1 MLKMKLMTICV
12 TMVMLAICSASQAS
26 LITPDGVSG
35 TGTYNNS
42 AGIIIDGTFP
52 TEGSVWNG
60 SDKVW
65 WEGTAVTL
73 TVDLG
78 ALYQLDDIVV
88 SVDDNDTYLIEYSSD
103 NISFSTLFS
112 ITPGMGEINSGMDTM
127 STISG
132 DSEYVSDLDFSSVQS
147 VRYLRIS
154 GVTGDNDKYSVG
166 ELQAYGVPEPATMSL
181 LGIGGLLALIRRRR

>member
-1 MLKMKLMTICV
+1 MLKTKLMTICV
-12 TMVMLAICSASQAS
+12 TMAMLAICSASQAS
-26 LITPDGVSG
+26 LITPTGVSG

-52 TEGSVWNG
+52 AEGSAWSG

-65 WEGTAVTL
+65 WNGTAVTL

-88 SVDDNDTYLIEYSSD
+88 SVDNNDTYLIEYSSD
-103 NISFSTLFS
+103 NTSFSTLFS
-112 ITPGMGEINSGMDTM
+112 IPSSIGEIASGMDTM

-132 DSEYVSDLDFSSVQS
+132 DSEYESSLDFSSVQS

-154 GVTGDNDKYSVG
+154 ATGGDDKYAVG

-181 LGIGGLLALIRRRR
+181 LGLGGLALLRCRRK